1 MRPQPRVTSRLRRRA
16 LTRTP
21 ARLKRRNF
29 QLRRLHPPLSRILHT
44 CELAH
49 APRPPRRVLTCDTLP
64 FMSPSAF
71 PDAMALG
78 ERSESGGARSETPM
92 GDGPPTPRDQEEK
105 KEGHNDSEGMFE
117 LDS

>member
-1 MRPQPRVTSRLRRRA
+1 
-16 LTRTP
+16 
-21 ARLKRRNF
+21 
-29 QLRRLHPPLSRILHT
+29 
-44 CELAH
+44 
-49 APRPPRRVLTCDTLP
+49 
-64 FMSPSAF
+64 MSPSAF